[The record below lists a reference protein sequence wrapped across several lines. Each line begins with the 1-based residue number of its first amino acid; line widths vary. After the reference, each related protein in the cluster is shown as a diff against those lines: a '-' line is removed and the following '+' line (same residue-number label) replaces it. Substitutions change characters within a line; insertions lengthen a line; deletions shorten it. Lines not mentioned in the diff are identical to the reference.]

1 VEAWDSASCDVV
13 DQHVADI
20 VVHAGLQGGF
30 GRQDALLAEAGAAGV
45 KLFQSGLHLAGGG
58 DIGIERDL
66 DQLAPGVIDALA
78 VFADGIEVGLDAMVM
93 QPGHRIG
100 GVVLHAEQDLA
111 ATVGQQIADP
121 VGQLGGFQG
130 LGVNLL
136 HHLVGPAHAG
146 QADAADDRQEQGHHD
161 DGGGQAGAQADVAQV
176 VEQAAR
182 AGVPQPAFPQ
192 VDTLGAALA
201 HVPVKGFGGVDFIAA
216 GLGADGQIARDAAV
230 PLDRAGVGPH
240 PVVVAV
246 LAPVLHQARPGVA
259 GGQGIPQV
267 LEGLGRHV
275 RVVGVAE
282 GDQPLGVGGGNDL
295 DAVAQHEFAAGDG
308 EVLTH
313 ECLRYAC
320 WPRAGRLRRRS
331 SRPGPFPGWS

>member
-1 VEAWDSASCDVV
+1 
-13 DQHVADI
+13 
-20 VVHAGLQGGF
+20 
-30 GRQDALLAEAGAAGV
+30 
-45 KLFQSGLHLAGGG
+45 
-58 DIGIERDL
+58 
-66 DQLAPGVIDALA
+66 
-78 VFADGIEVGLDAMVM
+78 
-93 QPGHRIG
+93 
-100 GVVLHAEQDLA
+100 VLHAEQDLA
-111 ATVGQQIADP
+111 PAVGQQKTDP

-136 HHLVGPAHAG
+136 HHPIGRAHAG
-146 QADAADDRQEQGHHD
+146 QADAADDRHEQRHHD
-161 DGGGQAGAQADVAQV
+161 DGSAQAGAQADVPQV

-182 AGVPQPAFPQ
+182 PGMPQPALPQ
-192 VDTLGAALA
+192 VDAPGAALA
-201 HVPVKGFGGVDFIAA
+201 HVPVKGLGGVDFLAA
-216 GLGADGQIARDAAV
+216 GLGADGQIAGDPAV

-275 RVVGVAE
+275 RVAHDVVGRAHQFRLAEAAGLDEVGVAE

-308 EVLTH
+308 EVLAH
-313 ECLRYAC
+313 EGLRCAC
-320 WPRAGRLRRRS
+320 WPMAGRLRRRS